1 MGVLSKK
8 IASAALLGVG
18 AALSACGGNGGGSPP
33 TLTQAPAPPQAQPA
47 PPPQDFD
54 TSEFRSQPALEQINV
69 IPAYEE
75 GASGAGVIVSIID
88 TGIDVNNPEFAGRIH
103 PDSADLVTADVV
115 GAADARSTGPSLQD
129 EDDHGTPI
137 ASIIGAARNDV
148 GLHGVA
154 PESELLVFRTDD
166 ESDNQSLLFG
176 AAIGEA
182 VDRSATIGAGVINM
196 SFGSNDGTARAD
208 FANLFT
214 FTQAQDMVVVIAA
227 GNDGAPDPDLSAQGA
242 LDVSGA
248 PTTIVAGAVNSSNNM
263 PMFSNRAG
271 VAKDIYLVAPGV
283 LIPAERVGADN
294 TFSGTSASTPHI
306 VGAVALLRDLWPQL
320 DAGEIVEI
328 LLDSATDLGDPGTD
342 PVYGRGLL
350 NVGAAVSPSGTVTT
364 TSVDGAVSEA
374 GALQGQLSGA
384 FGASLSG
391 LGDIVVFDSYNRHF
405 RASLDGAVAPAA
417 PARFDIEAAFSPFE
431 DRVHATRRV
440 SEGLTARMRLTSR
453 DRSLTDFSAHQVA
466 AFSGADMRSPLV
478 EDELAVSLMSDLG
491 EGRSLTVAQGF
502 SARTADAFGVETRRT
517 PFLSESAFADGFL
530 PVSER
535 ALSGLVSAPLTKRLS
550 ADMLVAHAYDFY
562 ADDLLF
568 ADAPRPFFDDRS
580 ASVMRVGLNVRLA
593 DAVLRVEQG
602 VLQENGAILGATFDG
617 GAGAS
622 TVYAAF
628 EADWAFSPLWRFKG
642 RFSAGRTFAQTDG
655 FGQLIDEFSDLT
667 TSQFSL
673 SLVRDR
679 LLNRHDSLWL
689 GVSQPL
695 RIEGGAALVTLP
707 TAYDPFTDTIAY
719 TTRRA
724 PLSPDGRQYD
734 IEAGYRLFMG
744 PFGTVDVNVIHQL
757 FADETE
763 AATTLFLR
771 GGFDL

>member
-1 MGVLSKK
+1 MGVSKK
-8 IASAALLGVG
+8 IVSAALLGAG
-18 AALSACGGNGGGSPP
+18 AALSACGGNGGGAPP
-33 TLTQAPAPPQAQPA
+33 ILTQSPEPAPPAQPA
-47 PPPQDFD
+47 PSQGFD
-54 TSEFRSQPALEQINV
+54 TAEFRSQPALEQINV

-88 TGIDVNNPEFAGRIH
+88 TGIDVDNPEFAGRIH

-115 GAADARSTGPSLQD
+115 GPAEARSTGPSLQD

-137 ASIIGAARNDV
+137 ASIIGAARDGA

-166 ESDNQSLLFG
+166 ESDNESLLIG

-182 VDRSATIGAGVINM
+182 VDRSATIGAAVINM
-196 SFGSNDGTARAD
+196 SFGSNESTSRDD

-242 LDVSGA
+242 LEVSGA
-248 PTTIVAGAVNSSNNM
+248 PTTIVAGAVNASNEM
-263 PMFSNRAG
+263 PAFSNRAG
-271 VAKDIYLVAPGV
+271 VAQDIFLVAPGV
-283 LIPAERVGADN
+283 LIPAERIGVEN
-294 TFSGTSASTPHI
+294 TFSGTSAATPHI

-320 DAGEIVEI
+320 NAGEIVEI

-350 NVGAAVSPSGTVTT
+350 NVGAAVAPSGTVTT
-364 TSVDGAVSEA
+364 TSADGAVSEV
-374 GALQGQLSGA
+374 GGLQGQLSGA

-405 RASLDGAVAPAA
+405 QASLDGAVAPAA
-417 PARFDIEAAFSPFE
+417 PARFDIEAAFNPFE
-431 DRVHATRRV
+431 DRAHATRRV
-440 SEGLTARMRLTSR
+440 TEGLTARMRLTSR

-466 AFSGADMRSPLV
+466 AFSGAELRSPLV
-478 EDELAVSLMSDLG
+478 EQELAVSLTSDLG
-491 EGRSLTVAQGF
+491 EGRALTVAQGF
-502 SARTADAFGVETRRT
+502 SARTADAFGVDARRT

-530 PVSER
+530 PQTER
-535 ALSGLVSAPLTKRLS
+535 AVSAMMSAPLTKRLS
-550 ADMLVAHAYDFY
+550 ADMLVSHAYDFS

-568 ADAPRPFFDDRS
+568 ADAPRMFFDDRS
-580 ASVMRVGLNVRLA
+580 ASVMRAGLNVKLGRA
-593 DAVLRVEQG
+593 ALRMEQG
-602 VLQENGAILGATFDG
+602 VLQESGAILGATFDG
-617 GAGAS
+617 GADAS
-622 TVYAAF
+622 TIYTAV
-628 EADWAFSPLWRFKG
+628 EADWSLSSAWRFKG

-655 FGQLIDEFSDLT
+655 FGQLIEEFSNLA
-667 TSQFSL
+667 TSQFSV
-673 SLVRDR
+673 SFVRDR
-679 LLNRHDSLWL
+679 LLNSRDSLWL

-695 RIEGGAALVTLP
+695 RIESGAALVTLP
-707 TAYDPFTDTIAY
+707 TSYNPFTDAIAY

-724 PLSPDGRQYD
+724 ALAPDGRQYD

-757 FADETE
+757 FADETD